1 MASTKRKIDVNAF
14 PEKVVVLKE
23 VSLNRK
29 QMKQMYEYFVDRL
42 NDYHFD
48 EDGVVM
54 TTSEML
60 EFVDEAKFAAVVSK
74 EIKSGMQGVA
84 ADDVIEA
91 FLGYDFTEYSI
102 PSYFIDAIQ
111 KSKLYKDRIK
121 SSEDQHRERDIA
133 RVMAQAKALG
143 LTVTR

>member
-1 MASTKRKIDVNAF
+1 MTAKRKINVNAF

-23 VSLNRK
+23 VSINRK
-29 QMKQMYEYFVDRL
+29 QMKRMYEYFVDRL

-48 EDGVVM
+48 EDGVVI
-54 TTSEML
+54 TVAEAL
-60 EFVDEAKFAAVVSK
+60 EFVDETAFAAVVAK
-74 EIKSGMQGVA
+74 ELQSDLKSVT

-102 PSYFIDAIQ
+102 PSYFVGNIQ
-111 KSKLYKDRIK
+111 RSKWYKDRIIAV
-121 SSEDQHRERDIA
+121 EDQEKERAIA
-133 RVMAQAKALG
+133 RVLSEAKRLG

>member
-1 MASTKRKIDVNAF
+1 MTAKRKINVNAF

-23 VSLNRK
+23 VSINRK
-29 QMKQMYEYFVDRL
+29 QMKRMYEYFVDRL

-48 EDGVVM
+48 EDGVVI
-54 TTSEML
+54 TVAEAL
-60 EFVDEAKFAAVVSK
+60 EFVDEKTFAAVVAK
-74 EIKSGMQGVA
+74 ELQSDLKSVT

-102 PSYFIDAIQ
+102 PSYFVGNIQ
-111 KSKLYKDRIK
+111 RSKWYKDRIVAV
-121 SSEDQHRERDIA
+121 EDQEKERAIA
-133 RVMAQAKALG
+133 RVLSEAKRLG